1 MADLALAY
9 EARSYSTGIVGRSI
23 CNARNQHWVAENS
36 GGEAVGAG
44 ELFCAS
50 IAACAVNMVETIAD
64 KEQRALGRMDVN
76 VAAYRDFDKPADDV
90 SLYDAVRIQF
100 QLWGVS
106 EDDAR
111 FLVKEDDAR
120 FLVKTWKQ
128 R

>member
-1 MADLALAY
+1 MAELALAY

-23 CNARNQHWVAENS
+23 CNARNQHWVAENT

-50 IAACAVNMVETIAD
+50 IAACAVNMVETIASTE
-64 KEQRALGRMDVN
+64 KRALDSMEVN
-76 VAAYRDFDKPADDV
+76 VAAYRDMDKPAGDV
-90 SLYDAVRIQF
+90 SLYDGVRIQF
-100 QLWGVS
+100 QMWGVS
-106 EDDAR
+106 D
-111 FLVKEDDAR
+111 DDAR

>member
-1 MADLALAY
+1 MAEPALAY
-9 EARSYSTGIVGRSI
+9 QAKCRSIGVVGRSI
-23 CNARNQHWVAENS
+23 CNARNHHWVAENS

-64 KEQRALGRMDVN
+64 TEQRALDSMEVN
-76 VAAYRDFDKPADDV
+76 VSVYRDFDKPSGDV
-90 SLYDAVRIQF
+90 SLYDKVQVDF
-100 QLWGVS
+100 EMWGVK
-106 EDDAR
+106 D
-111 FLVKEDDAR
+111 DDAR

>member
-1 MADLALAY
+1 MGELALAY

-23 CNARNQHWVAENS
+23 CNARNHHWVAENT

-50 IAACAVNMVETIAD
+50 IAACAVNMVSTIAD
-64 KEQRALGRMDVN
+64 KDRLALDGIDVS
-76 VAAYRDFDKPADDV
+76 VELYRDFDKEPGEV
-90 SLYDAVRIQF
+90 SLYDAAKVKF
-100 QLWGVS
+100 EMWGVS
-106 EDDAR
+106 DDDA
-111 FLVKEDDAR
+111 K

>member
-1 MADLALAY
+1 MAELALAY

-23 CNARNQHWVAENS
+23 CNARNHHWVAENT

-50 IAACAVNMVETIAD
+50 IAACAVNMVETIAST
-64 KEQRALGRMDVN
+64 EQRALDSLEVN
-76 VAAYRDFDKPADDV
+76 VAAYRDFDKPAGDV

-100 QLWGVS
+100 EMWGVS
-106 EDDAR
+106 D
-111 FLVKEDDAR
+111 DDAR